1 MANERKFIRE
11 NAKRS
16 LIKRFL
22 VKEIEGAGFGGMSIQ
37 RTPIGTRVNILVERP
52 GMVIGK
58 SGAKI
63 RELTESIRTK
73 FNVDNPQIEI
83 QEAGSSASLNAQI
96 MAEKLAEALERGWHF
111 RRAGH
116 STVRRIMQSGAKG
129 CQVIIS
135 GKLTGER
142 HRTEKFTEGHV
153 KYCGE
158 TAKQIMDIGF
168 AVAKLKPG
176 VLGVKVRIMRPD
188 ARLPDDI
195 RITMPQAPAAAP
207 AAPAPAPAA
216 PEAPVPS
223 EGPVEPSPEVAAEL
237 QKEAEEK
244 PPVETDMDIDKKTPI
259 SEITKIP
266 GIGPSIV
273 KKFEAAKISSLEE
286 LMSMDLDDLLAIEG
300 IGQKTAENLVK
311 HLKKLIEEGD
321 INGP

>member
-11 NAKRS
+11 NTKRS

-63 RELTESIRTK
+63 RELTESIRVK

-158 TAKQIMDIGF
+158 TAKLMMDLGF

-188 ARLPDDI
+188 ARMPDDI
-195 RITMPQAPAAAP
+195 KIVQPVAPTVP
-207 AAPAPAPAA
+207 AAPAPVPAAPAPIVEEPVAPEAA
-216 PEAPVPS
+216 PEAAPIEPQ
-223 EGPVEPSPEVAAEL
+223 PAVEE
-237 QKEAEEK
+237 Q
-244 PPVETDMDIDKKTPI
+244 PPVDLDMDIDKKTPI
-259 SEITKIP
+259 TLITKIP

-273 KKFEAAKISSLEE
+273 KKLEAAKISSLEE
-286 LMSMDLDDLLAIEG
+286 LLSMDLDDLLAIEG

-321 INGP
+321 ISGP

>member
-11 NAKRS
+11 NTKRS

-63 RELTESIRTK
+63 RELTESIRVK

-158 TAKQIMDIGF
+158 TAKLMMDIGF

-188 ARLPDDI
+188 ARMPDDI
-195 RITMPQAPAAAP
+195 KIVQPAAPTVP
-207 AAPAPAPAA
+207 AAPAPVPAPIVEEPVVPEAA
-216 PEAPVPS
+216 PEAVPI
-223 EGPVEPSPEVAAEL
+223 EPQPAVEE
-237 QKEAEEK
+237 Q
-244 PPVETDMDIDKKTPI
+244 PPVDLDMDIDKKTPI
-259 SEITKIP
+259 TLITKIP

-273 KKFEAAKISSLEE
+273 KKLEAAKISSLEE
-286 LMSMDLDDLLAIEG
+286 LLSMDLDDLLAIEG

-321 INGP
+321 ISGP

>member
-83 QEAGSSASLNAQI
+83 QEAGASASLNAQI

-158 TAKQIMDIGF
+158 TAKEIMDIGF

-188 ARLPDDI
+188 ARLPDEI
-195 RITMPQAPAAAP
+195 KVTIPAAPAQPPAPPAAP
-207 AAPAPAPAA
+207 AAPAPS
-216 PEAPVPS
+216 EAPV
-223 EGPVEPSPEVAAEL
+223 EPAPEVAAEL
-237 QKEAEEK
+237 KQEAAAQ
-244 PPVETDMDIDKKTPI
+244 PPVEIDMDVEKKTPI
-259 SEITKIP
+259 TEITKIP

-273 KKFEAAKISSLEE
+273 KKLEAAKISSLEE
-286 LMSMDLDDLLAIEG
+286 LLSMDLDDLLAIEG

-321 INGP
+321 VSNGA

>member
-1 MANERKFIRE
+1 MANERKFIKE

-16 LIKRFL
+16 LIKKFL
-22 VKEIEGAGFGGMSIQ
+22 LKEIEGAGFGGMSIQ

-58 SGAKI
+58 SGVKI
-63 RELTESIRTK
+63 RELTETIKTQ

-83 QEAGSSASLNAQI
+83 QEAGSHASLNAQI

-116 STVRRIMQSGAKG
+116 STVRRIINAGAKG

-158 TAKQIMDIGF
+158 TAKQIMDVGF

-188 ARLPDDI
+188 AMLPDEI
-195 RITMPQAPAAAP
+195 KVIQPVAPAAEQ
-207 AAPAPAPAA
+207 PAPAA
-216 PEAPVPS
+216 VAPPQPAPEA
-223 EGPVEPSPEVAAEL
+223 EPVEIITE
-237 QKEAEEK
+237 
-244 PPVETDMDIDKKTPI
+244 KKTDI
-259 SEITKIP
+259 SNLKKVP
-266 GIGPSIV
+266 GIGPSVI
-273 KKFEAAKISSLEE
+273 KKLEKAKITSLEE
-286 LMSMDLDDLLAIEG
+286 LYAMELDDLMAIEG
-300 IGQKTAENLVK
+300 IGQKTAELLVK
-311 HLKKLIEEGD
+311 HLKKLIEEGES
-321 INGP
+321 NGTEG